1 MELVLSGI
9 GAFIDCL
16 VLLFFYYR
24 VRKSVTKDNSFFY
37 FFERFTLF
45 FGLFYLF
52 FSVPL
57 LLFPHNSSIIG
68 WGYLI
73 GHIFAYIGFG
83 YLSRVTWLIAKP
95 SFNSSIL
102 FKAYLVLGAALTA
115 LNLYLFNSPIVQSG
129 IADWDQNPLV
139 ATLIIVLGLT
149 VFLPAAVLFIRE
161 SIRQP
166 KNRKRYMLIGISFL
180 MIILSGPLHD
190 IATIAV
196 LGDVTTTTIVLL
208 FADAI
213 TTSAFLLM
221 FWGVMSGI
229 KTTNI
234 RSN

>member
-1 MELVLSGI
+1 MEFVLSGI
-9 GAFIDCL
+9 GAFIDGL

-24 VRKSVTKDNSFFY
+24 IRKSVTQNNSFFY
-37 FFERFTLF
+37 YFERFTLF
-45 FGLFYLF
+45 FGLFYMF

-57 LLFPHNSSIIG
+57 LLFPHNSTLIG

-95 SFNSSIL
+95 SFNSSVL
-102 FKAYLVLGAALTA
+102 FKVYLALGAVLTA
-115 LNLYLFNSPIVQSG
+115 LNLYLFNHPIVQSG
-129 IADWDQNPLV
+129 IADWDQNSLV
-139 ATLIIVLGLT
+139 ATLIIVFSLT

-180 MIILSGPLHD
+180 LIILSGPLHD

-196 LGDVTTTTIVLL
+196 LHDVAVTTIVLL
-208 FADAI
+208 FADLV

-229 KTTNI
+229 KSTNT
-234 RSN
+234 RNN